1 MTGREAEPDRS
12 PSPPGGAQAS
22 LGGLDMA
29 ALFSVTV
36 GARLAA
42 TWAGGGFATNGIYDD
57 GVYFTSA
64 VRFVH
69 GSWPYR
75 DYLLLHPPGMT
86 LLLAPFAWVGSLLG
100 DATGYTLARLAMMV
114 VAGLTTVLIASVA
127 GRWGRASGWVAGLT
141 YALFASSIYA
151 GSTLFMEGV
160 SSLAAMSALVLLTG
174 GASSKPSWQ
183 RVVAA
188 GLLLGLL
195 PVIKV
200 WNAPIAAVI
209 LLTAGRS
216 RLLLAAGS
224 ALVSFAGLTLPFL
237 LRDPQAMWRMVVSDQ
252 LGRPRFELN
261 PIAKVANFLGYAS
274 DGTTDLH
281 VEGLPLAAT
290 AALVALVGVIV
301 MLAVRAK
308 VNLVYVVLL
317 VVCVGLVM
325 TSALALRNY
334 GELFAPW
341 LAVLSGVAASFMA
354 GPPRNR
360 SRQTRALIGAVLVL
374 VWLAILAVGAARP
387 VGKPLPVEWLNQH
400 LDGVGCVVTDDPVVL
415 IATNRLSPQLEAGC
429 PEIWVDVSGRTYDY
443 AAHGQSGRTDN
454 PVWQRVIYDYLT
466 SADAS
471 VSCRRNTGI
480 SEQTLERLEPARI
493 GGKSGCDLFV
503 FAKPR

>member
-12 PSPPGGAQAS
+12 PSPPIGPRAS
-22 LGGLDMA
+22 LRGWDLA
-29 ALFSVTV
+29 ALFAVTV

-42 TWAGGGFATNGIYDD
+42 SWQGGGFATNGIYDD
-57 GVYFTSA
+57 GVYYTSA

-75 DYLLLHPPGMT
+75 DFLLLHPPGMT
-86 LLLAPFAWVGSLLG
+86 LVLAPFAWVGGLLG
-100 DATGYTLARLAMMV
+100 DATGYALARLAMMV

-160 SSLAAMSALVLLTG
+160 SSLVAMTALVLLTG
-174 GASSKPSWQ
+174 GASSRPSWQ

-195 PVIKV
+195 PVLKV

-252 LGRPRFELN
+252 LGRPRFQLN

-274 DGTTDLH
+274 GGTTDLH

-290 AALVALVGVIV
+290 SVFVALVAVIAI
-301 MLAVRAK
+301 LAVRAK

-317 VVCVGLVM
+317 GVSLALVM

-334 GELFAPW
+334 GELIAPW
-341 LAVLSGVAASFMA
+341 LAVLAGVAASFIA
-354 GPPRNR
+354 GPHRNQSLPGR
-360 SRQTRALIGAVLVL
+360 VLVSAVLVL
-374 VWLAILAVGAARP
+374 TWLAILAVGAARP
-387 VGKPLPVEWLNQH
+387 VGKALPVAWLNQH

-443 AAHGQSGRTDN
+443 AAHGNSGRTDN
-454 PVWQRVIYDYLT
+454 PVWQQVIYDYLT

-480 SEQTLERLEPARI
+480 SEQTLARLEPARI
-493 GGKSGCDLFV
+493 GRKSGCDLYV
-503 FAKPR
+503 FTEPR

>member
-12 PSPPGGAQAS
+12 PSAPIGAQTR
-22 LGGLDMA
+22 LRGLDMA
-29 ALFSVTV
+29 ALFALTV

-42 TWAGGGFATNGIYDD
+42 TRLGGGFATNGIYDD

-86 LLLAPFAWVGSLLG
+86 LLLAPFAWVGSLVG

-160 SSLAAMSALVLLTG
+160 SSLAAVSALVLLTG
-174 GASSKPSWQ
+174 GASSKPSWP

-188 GLLLGLL
+188 GFLLGLL
-195 PVIKV
+195 PVLKV

-224 ALVSFAGLTLPFL
+224 AAVSFAGLTLPFL
-237 LRDPQAMWRMVVSDQ
+237 LRDPQAMWRMVVADQ

-274 DGTTDLH
+274 GGTTDLH

-290 AALVALVGVIV
+290 AAFVALVAAIAV
-301 MLAVRAK
+301 LAVRAK
-308 VNLVYVVLL
+308 VHLVYVVLL
-317 VVCVGLVM
+317 VVSLGLVM

-341 LAVLSGVAASFMA
+341 LAVLAGVAASFMA
-354 GPPRNR
+354 GPRVK
-360 SRQTRALIGAVLVL
+360 ALIGAALAL
-374 VWLAILAVGAARP
+374 VWLTILAAGAARP

-400 LDGVGCVVTDDPVVL
+400 LSGVGCVVTDDPVVL

-443 AAHGQSGRTDN
+443 AANGQSARTDN
-454 PVWQRVIYDYLT
+454 PIWQQVIYDYLT

-480 SEQTLERLEPARI
+480 SEPTLARLEPARI
-493 GGKSGCDLFV
+493 GRKSGCDLYVFV
-503 FAKPR
+503 TPR